1 MTSGVAALWS
11 HRNSLRI
18 LVRRDLAVKYQQ
30 SVLGYFW
37 SLIEP
42 LGMGADLLVRLRG
55 ALLPGRPAGT
65 SARRPGRTRC
75 S

>member
-30 SVLGYFW
+30 SVLGY
-37 SLIEP
+37 
-42 LGMGADLLVRLRG
+42 V
-55 ALLPGRPAGT
+55 
-65 SARRPGRTRC
+65 
-75 S
+75 